1 MEKIVYKPYHNEE
14 LERGDQIKMW
24 FAPDAKIVVAD
35 VLYKVR
41 DGVWMVWIA
50 NNTIRGE
57 YMADKPA
64 VRGVS
69 KQIHESVKY
78 SEETM
83 KMQKMIYPYYE
94 AIV

>member
-41 DGVWMVWIA
+41 DGVWMVWIS

-57 YMADKPA
+57 YMADKPS

-69 KQIHESVKY
+69 KAMHESLQY
-78 SEETM
+78 SAETL
-83 KMQKMIYPYYE
+83 KKRRKRKTT
-94 AIV
+94 